1 MKSKKIKDL
10 FDLDLQYFAEGS
22 NDGAGNDSNNGGN
35 EDQNSNNNSG
45 GNEEKSFTQTEVSN
59 MMTKEKNEGKRSV
72 LKALGFKSEQEA
84 MEAIKGYNEY
94 LESQKS
100 EAEKN
105 KAAVDKANS
114 EKDEALARAKN
125 AENKLACY
133 NAGVNS
139 EYIDDVFAIASIKVT
154 DEKDL
159 ETVLKE
165 MKEDKKYESFF
176 VTENSSSGSKGTG
189 SNAGHGNDHRNDG
202 NESYGKRLA
211 EKNLKK
217 NKKSSFFND

>member
-1 MKSKKIKDL
+1 MNKKEVETL

-22 NDGAGNDSNNGGN
+22 DDNAGDDSNNGGN

-45 GNEEKSFTQTEVSN
+45 GNGEKSFTQTEVSN

-72 LKALGFKSEQEA
+72 LKALGFKTEQEA
-84 MEAIKGYNEY
+84 MEALKGYNEY

-133 NAGVNS
+133 NAGVNP

-189 SNAGHGNDHRNDG
+189 SNAGHGNNHNNGG

-211 EKNLKK
+211 EKSLPK